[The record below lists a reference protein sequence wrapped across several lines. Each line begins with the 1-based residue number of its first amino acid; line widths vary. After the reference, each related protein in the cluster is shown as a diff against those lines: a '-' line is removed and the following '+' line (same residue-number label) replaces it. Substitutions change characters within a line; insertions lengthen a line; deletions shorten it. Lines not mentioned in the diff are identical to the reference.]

1 MHGYTLSVL
10 EVSRI
15 IEEAFLPER
24 CVCSS
29 SDGQT
34 LTVQVIPRN
43 NPEHAMT
50 FAGIP
55 LSGMTSSRAIAQ
67 LVLELRQEL
76 LDGGAPSVIEYKKQ
90 NG

>member
-15 IEEAFLPER
+15 IEEDFLPER

-55 LSGMTSSRAIAQ
+55 LS
-67 LVLELRQEL
+67 
-76 LDGGAPSVIEYKKQ
+76 
-90 NG
+90 